1 MNIKN
6 CLRTATLAAAALAGP
21 AFAGVVFSDNF
32 DADNNVS
39 ALNFNSLL
47 NWNVSEGTIDYI
59 RNGGWGINCVGNSGG
74 CLDMDGS
81 TGNAGRITSKQSFS
95 FASGTQYTIE
105 MAVSGNQRGG
115 SADSLSFGLIDAA
128 GAVKQ
133 LVTPVGPLAWN
144 AAFNTY
150 SVQFAGSSVAGSWR
164 LFVEGNGGDN
174 VGPILD
180 NYVLRD
186 DRNGAVPEPGSLALA
201 ALALIGAGMLRRR
214 RVS

>member
-32 DADNNVS
+32 DADSSVS
-39 ALNFNSLL
+39 VLNFNSLL
-47 NWNVSEGTIDYI
+47 NWVVSEGAIDYI
-59 RNGGWGINCVGNSGG
+59 RSGDYGIKCAGNSGG

-81 TGNAGRITSKQSFS
+81 TNNAGRITSKQSFS

-201 ALALIGAGMLRRR
+201 ALALIGAGVLRRR